1 MHFDVI
7 IIIKLKGKVNKM
19 IKDGLNTEA
28 SITSFLLIGQS
39 NMAGR
44 GEFSDVEPIDNDK
57 CFMLRMGR
65 WQKMTEPIN
74 PDRAIWGTRFHSGT
88 SLAASFAD
96 TYTKEF
102 NSSCGLIPCADGGT
116 KISQWM
122 PGELLFDH
130 AVYMSRLAKRTSE
143 IGGILWHQG
152 ESDCVN
158 LDTEKYKSDFITMIT
173 ALRKELG
180 NEKLPVIIGEV
191 SENIT
196 LNWVDEGAPKRLNE
210 AFHEISRE
218 IENVSVVSSN
228 ELELKADG
236 IHFNAKALREF
247 GLRYFEKYKEML

>member
-1 MHFDVI
+1 MV
-7 IIIKLKGKVNKM
+7 
-19 IKDGLNTEA
+19 KDGVNTTDK
-28 SITSFLLIGQS
+28 ITSFLLIGQS

-44 GEFSDVEPIDNDK
+44 GEFNDVEPIDNSK

-74 PDRAIWGTRFHSGT
+74 PDRAIWGVRFHSGVGL
-88 SLAASFAD
+88 SASFAD
-96 TYTKEF
+96 AYAREF
-102 NSSCGLIPCADGGT
+102 NASCGLIPCADGGT
-116 KISQWM
+116 KLSQWM
-122 PGELLFDH
+122 PGEILFDH
-130 AVYMSRLAKRTSE
+130 AVFMCSLAKRTSE

-158 LDTEKYKSDFITMIT
+158 LDVKKYKEDFKIMIT

-180 NEKLPVIIGEV
+180 NETLPVIIGEL

-196 LNWVDEGAPKRLNE
+196 LNWVDEGAAKKLNE

-218 IENVSVVSSN
+218 INNISVVSSK

-236 IHFNAKALREF
+236 IHFNARALRKF
-247 GLRYFEKYKEML
+247 GLRYFEKYKEMI